1 MEDQKEE
8 EGGCFLSE
16 IKSSSLTELN
26 NFLKINLGKK
36 KRSRCPKK
44 QRKFPLFRRNT
55 RWKNYRSTNQN
66 DAILKKIVTGTN
78 NTRFIEN
85 NRLFSPLQL
94 VSRFIAIEDLF
105 PLSRK
110 FLFESET
117 YRAK

>member
-16 IKSSSLTELN
+16 IKTSSLTELN

-36 KRSRCPKK
+36 KRSRCPK
-44 QRKFPLFRRNT
+44 QRKFPLFRRST
-55 RWKNYRSTNQN
+55 RWKN
-66 DAILKKIVTGTN
+66 AILKKIVTGTN